1 MSTYL
6 SDNYHGYNLRAIE
19 EFWNLTPVEIAKI
32 AHGCGPGSGW
42 KEKII
47 PDTILGVCITPA
59 CNIHDVEYYF
69 GDTSEDKEEADLN
82 LIHNALLINNK
93 DSKFW
98 IFKSI
103 RRKIILGYYE
113 AVSDMGVL
121 AFWTQ
126 DKLEALK
133 NGEVNSVL

>member
-1 MSTYL
+1 MNKYM

-19 EFWNLTPVEIAKI
+19 EFWNLTPIQVSEI

-47 PDTILGVCITPA
+47 PDTILGICITPA
-59 CNIHDVEYYF
+59 CNIHDVEYHF
-69 GDTSEDKEEADLN
+69 GDTHEDKEEADLN

-98 IFKSI
+98 LFKSI
-103 RRKIILGYYE
+103 RRKLILSYYE
-113 AVSDMGVL
+113 AVSDFGAL

-133 NGEVNSVL
+133 DGTVTSSI